1 MKLMITT
8 DALFPKHRN
17 GEETDA
23 YQGAEAVRLIQAGY
37 AVPVIEEEIEV
48 AVKASSVESRKKG

>member
-8 DALFPKHRN
+8 DALFPNHRK
-17 GEETDA
+17 GEETSA
-23 YQGAEAVRLIQAGY
+23 YDGAEAVRMIQAGY

-48 AVKASSVESRKKG
+48 ATKAAPVEVRKKG